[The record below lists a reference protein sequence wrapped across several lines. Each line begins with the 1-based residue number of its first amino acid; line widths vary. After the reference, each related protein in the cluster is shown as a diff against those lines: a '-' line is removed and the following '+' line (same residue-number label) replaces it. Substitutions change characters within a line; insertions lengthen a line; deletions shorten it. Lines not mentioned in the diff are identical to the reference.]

1 MIINSANIYT
11 ILNKKNL
18 FRIIL
23 NKNYLY
29 LLKISN
35 ELLYEVLKRNRFISE
50 LILFSSIKETN
61 FSVGNFF
68 FKLNEQ

>member
-1 MIINSANIYT
+1 MSINSANIYT
-11 ILNKKNL
+11 SIIKKKL
-18 FRIIL
+18 FRIVL

>member
-1 MIINSANIYT
+1 MSINSANIYT
-11 ILNKKNL
+11 SIIKKNL

-29 LLKISN
+29 LLKIYN
-35 ELLYEVLKRNRFISE
+35 VLLYEVLKRNRFISE

>member
-1 MIINSANIYT
+1 MRINSANIYT
-11 ILNKKNL
+11 SIIKKNL

-29 LLKISN
+29 LLKIYN
-35 ELLYEVLKRNRFISE
+35 VLLYEVLKRNRFISE

>member
-1 MIINSANIYT
+1 MSINSANIYT
-11 ILNKKNL
+11 SIIKKKL
-18 FRIIL
+18 FRIVL
-23 NKNYLY
+23 NKNYLK

>member
-1 MIINSANIYT
+1 MSINSANIYT
-11 ILNKKNL
+11 SIIKKNL

>member
-1 MIINSANIYT
+1 MQIYT
-11 ILNKKNL
+11 TLTTKKKL

-23 NKNYLY
+23 NKDYLY

-35 ELLYEVLKRNRFISE
+35 DLLYAISKRNGFISK
-50 LILFSSIKETN
+50 LILFSSIKDTD
-61 FSVGNFF
+61 FSIGNFF

>member
-1 MIINSANIYT
+1 MIINSANIYNT
-11 ILNKKNL
+11 DKQKKL

-23 NKNYLY
+23 NKDYLY

-35 ELLYEVLKRNRFISE
+35 KILYAVSKRNEFISE
-50 LILFSSIKETN
+50 LILFSSIKESN

>member
-1 MIINSANIYT
+1 MNMNSANIYT
-11 ILNKKNL
+11 SIIKKKL

-23 NKNYLY
+23 NNDYLY

-35 ELLYEVLKRNRFISE
+35 KTLYAVSKRNEFISK
-50 LILFSSIKETN
+50 LILFSSINEIN
-61 FSVGNFF
+61 FSIGNFF

>member
-1 MIINSANIYT
+1 MSMNSANIYT
-11 ILNKKNL
+11 SIIKKKL

-29 LLKISN
+29 LLKIYN
-35 ELLYEVLKRNRFISE
+35 VLLYEVLKRNRFISE

>member
-1 MIINSANIYT
+1 MSMNSVNIYT
-11 ILNKKNL
+11 SIIKKKL

-29 LLKISN
+29 LLKIYN
-35 ELLYEVLKRNRFISE
+35 VLLYEVLKRNRFISE